1 MGTELNS
8 NIAKMFE
15 QLENFVSTKTV
26 VGEPIQ
32 AGASTLIPLVD
43 VSFGMGGGSTG
54 PGGMD
59 DKTKKEE
66 RSAGGLGAK
75 IKPSAV
81 LVITDG
87 NVQLVNIKHQDSV
100 NKLIDMI
107 PSITSKFDFGSFGKK
122 KKAAAEAAATVAAEA
137 AAETK
142 TETT

>member
-1 MGTELNS
+1 MGTELNN
-8 NIAKMFE
+8 NIGKMFE
-15 QLENFVSTKTV
+15 QMEGFVSSKTV

-32 AGASTLIPLVD
+32 AGESTLIPLVD

-54 PGGMD
+54 ADGGE
-59 DKTKKEE
+59 TPKKEDK
-66 RSAGGLGAK
+66 SVGGLGAK

-107 PSITSKFDFGSFGKK
+107 PSITSKIDLGALFGKK
-122 KKAAAEAAATVAAEA
+122 KSE
-137 AAETK
+137 
-142 TETT
+142 

>member
-1 MGTELNS
+1 MGTELNN
-8 NIAKMFE
+8 NIGKMFE
-15 QLENFVSTKTV
+15 QMEGFVSSKTV

-32 AGASTLIPLVD
+32 AGDSTLIPLVD

-54 PGGMD
+54 ADGGEAPS
-59 DKTKKEE
+59 KKEAQ
-66 RSAGGLGAK
+66 SVGGLGAK

-107 PSITSKFDFGSFGKK
+107 PSITSKIDLGAIFGKK
-122 KKAAAEAAATVAAEA
+122 KSES
-137 AAETK
+137 
-142 TETT
+142 

>member
-1 MGTELNS
+1 MATELNN
-8 NIAKMFE
+8 NISQMFD

-26 VGEPIQ
+26 VGEPIT
-32 AGASTLIPLVD
+32 AGESTLIPLVD

-54 PGGMD
+54 D
-59 DKTKKEE
+59 
-66 RSAGGLGAK
+66 AGAEKGKNGEKSMSGLGAK

-107 PSITSKFDFGSFGKK
+107 PSITSKFDFGAMFGKK
-122 KKAAAEAAATVAAEA
+122 KGDSNIEDTDM
-137 AAETK
+137 
-142 TETT
+142 